1 MTTINEAE
9 FLRILN
15 GIIDDADLIHKHNP
29 IGTRAETLLWMLMS
43 CLVTYLSLSEQETPC
58 FSGRPD
64 ATTYRDAIIFIIG
77 PRQALP
83 FEIGMHLDRLEN
95 A

>member
-1 MTTINEAE
+1 MTTITEEE

-15 GIIDDADLIHKHNP
+15 GIIEDADLIHRHNP
-29 IGTRAETLLWMLMS
+29 IGTRAETLLWMMMG
-43 CLVTYLSLSEQETPC
+43 CLATYLSLSELETPC

-64 ATTYRDAIIFIIG
+64 ADTYREAIVFIVG
-77 PRQALP
+77 PRQAHP
-83 FEIGMHLDRLEN
+83 FEIAAHLDRLEK